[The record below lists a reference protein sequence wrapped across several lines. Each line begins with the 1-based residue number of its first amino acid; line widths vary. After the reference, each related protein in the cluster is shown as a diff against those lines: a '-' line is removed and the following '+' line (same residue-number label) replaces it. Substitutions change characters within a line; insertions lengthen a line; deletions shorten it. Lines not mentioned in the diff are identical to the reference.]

1 MRSYAGKGVGAHFL
15 DEMFLARD
23 YVYVAS
29 RWISPEY
36 AEKLIQLAKQG
47 VTVKIITS
55 DDKEKN
61 HQKALEMLKKALKPP
76 ALARIKGWNPP
87 NMELGIIREKYL
99 HVKLYVFDDKLAV
112 VGSANL
118 TRNGMWNNIEHVVV
132 FDQPDEVQQ
141 LKHDFEK
148 LWQLYTEDKQVARE
162 VMSLADIAKKLGKT
176 VTELIRM
183 IKKKK

>member
-1 MRSYAGKGVGAHFL
+1 MRTYAGKGVGAHFL
-15 DEMFLARD
+15 DEMLMAKD
-23 YVYVAS
+23 YIYIAS

-36 AEKLIQLAKQG
+36 AEKLVQLAKEG
-47 VTVKIITS
+47 TAVRIITS

-61 HQKALEMLKKALKPP
+61 HQKALEILKKALKPP
-76 ALARIKGWNPP
+76 AFARIKGWNPP

-118 TRNGMWNNIEHVVV
+118 TKNGMWNNIEHVIV
-132 FDQPDEVQQ
+132 FDQPEEVQQ

-148 LWQLYTEDKQVARE
+148 LWKLYTEDKEVARE
-162 VMSLADIAKKLGKT
+162 VTSLADIAKKLGKT
-176 VTELIRM
+176 MAELVKMLKR
-183 IKKKK
+183 K